1 MFESLIVCAKI
12 IVFPQG
18 KCEEGPF
25 DVVIERGLISAI
37 DRCKG
42 ECGNDKLTCHYLTPG
57 FIDIHNHGMGG
68 ADDVTEFWC
77 NPDFT
82 RSRLI
87 QYGTTSFLASVVF
100 PDHPLGEKEDKILKI
115 LESHVGLIDGNGAV
129 LEGIHSE
136 GPIITD
142 LGAMPQSYNNMTSDE
157 FEQLLDKMPHLK
169 VMTISP
175 HAEASHNYNRIKCL
189 LRREVVPAL
198 GHDKQATE
206 EEILT
211 ALSLSKSQQLHL
223 THLFNVCSFHHRS
236 PGLVNFGLLDELP
249 NLSKYRGIKTP
260 TVEIIGDL
268 AHVDPIAVSLLLKAR
283 HFKNIAF
290 ITDCVLEG
298 IPRKTVKYGSKQIQV
313 SPSGRTLSI
322 AGTNT
327 LAGSCGTLLGA
338 FHSLIHIFRVPLGDA
353 VAMLSENPARIA
365 KISHTG
371 LIEVGKRADLL
382 LFDTQLNLSRTIV
395 SGKVVFQT
403 N

>member
-1 MFESLIVCAKI
+1 M
-12 IVFPQG
+12 
-18 KCEEGPF
+18 
-25 DVVIERGLISAI
+25 
-37 DRCKG
+37 
-42 ECGNDKLTCHYLTPG
+42 
-57 FIDIHNHGMGG
+57 
-68 ADDVTEFWC
+68 
-77 NPDFT
+77 
-82 RSRLI
+82 
-87 QYGTTSFLASVVF
+87 
-100 PDHPLGEKEDKILKI
+100 
-115 LESHVGLIDGNGAV
+115 
-129 LEGIHSE
+129 
-136 GPIITD
+136 
-142 LGAMPQSYNNMTSDE
+142 
-157 FEQLLDKMPHLK
+157 
-169 VMTISP
+169 
-175 HAEASHNYNRIKCL
+175 
-189 LRREVVPAL
+189 VPAL

-223 THLFNVCSFHHRS
+223 THLFNVCSFHHR
-236 PGLVNFGLLDELP
+236 
-249 NLSKYRGIKTP
+249 
-260 TVEIIGDL
+260 
-268 AHVDPIAVSLLLKAR
+268 DPMAVSLLLKAR

-298 IPRKTVKYGSKQIQV
+298 IPGKTVKYGSKQIQV